1 MFPRLNNKNKKK
13 KSLLLVFLYLAI
25 ALFIIWLLMIS
36 LLTFLFSRD
45 EINENA
51 ILDKIYAL
59 PNLKEGTIKDILA
72 TPNLLDE
79 KEKSE
84 IRLNEQYRDEFLP
97 AMEDL
102 LKDRDFDQERFDS
115 IFDNM
120 KSPKEATEDSLHST
134 FGRDVIYIYH
144 SHSRESFLPY
154 LNDTDKPED
163 ACHSTANITFVGEM
177 LGRALEQRGVGT
189 KVDSTDIVQEL
200 SLRGLDFGSSYKLS
214 GERVRAASVESKDLE
229 IILDIHRD
237 SLRKNSTTKE
247 INGESFARLLFV
259 VGTGHE
265 NFARNL
271 SFTEDL
277 DNLLSTEYPGLSK
290 GILKKDG
297 SRGNGVYNQDISPN
311 AVIIEIGGVD
321 NTLEE
326 LQRTTEALADVLSDY
341 YWVNRLY
348 TLY

>member
-1 MFPRLNNKNKKK
+1 MFSRLNNKNKKK

-36 LLTFLFSRD
+36 LLTYLFSRD

-51 ILDKIYAL
+51 LLNKIYAL
-59 PNLKEGTIKDILA
+59 PNLKKGTMNDILG

-79 KEKSE
+79 KGKSE

-120 KSPKEATEDSLHST
+120 KSPKGVTEDSLHST

-154 LNDTDKPED
+154 LIDTDKPEN
-163 ACHSTANITFVGEM
+163 AYHSKANITVVGEM

-200 SLRGLDFGSSYKLS
+200 NLRGLDFGSSYKLS
-214 GERVRAASVESKDLE
+214 GERVRAASAESKDLE
-229 IILDIHRD
+229 IFLDIHRD
-237 SLRKNSTTKE
+237 SLRKNSTTQE

-271 SFTEDL
+271 SYTEGL
-277 DNLLSTEYPGLSK
+277 DSLLSTEYPGLSK
-290 GILKKDG
+290 GILKKDS

-341 YWVNRLY
+341 YWHREK
-348 TLY
+348 